1 MTDRATPIRREWR
14 LDPGVEALIEATT
27 VAYRDDG
34 WIVDCDGHELR
45 ASSQRGLEHALAT
58 HLYTRHH
65 AGSTPQ
71 HADDFVPA
79 LQNDH
84 VFEERLVAASA
95 SLSRVERLTAIDTV
109 DGADGGAIVL
119 LQGVRVF
126 VPGTVRPGR
135 GRVRIDAEL
144 PSLAPR
150 LSIGFLFFTPRI
162 GGGGGGRPLRVYRH
176 LRNADEA
183 VSVWARFTRW
193 AEDSGAPLRAKVIS
207 QTWSFP
213 RNDALVVY
221 LPAESWALLDEVAEV
236 LRADDETPVSI
247 FARRI
252 APGVSV
258 AWEPMDLA
266 AGPGRTSFGEHR
278 AAAVAQGVVASADGS
293 SPTARVRE
301 ALLAANVDPRAVFQN
316 LDSPPWE
323 WRVGRTGDSRQS
335 GSGDAASVTTERK
348 EQ

>member
-1 MTDRATPIRREWR
+1 MTDRTIPARRETR
-14 LDPGVEALIEATT
+14 LDPGVQALIDTTT
-27 VAYRDDG
+27 VAYRDDE
-34 WIVDCDGHELR
+34 WIIDCDGHEVR
-45 ASSQRGLEHALAT
+45 AASQRGLEHGLAS
-58 HLYTRHH
+58 HLYTRYH

-95 SLSRVERLTAIDTV
+95 AVSRVENLTAVDTV
-109 DGADGGAIVL
+109 EGADNGAIVL

-126 VPGTVRPGR
+126 VPGTLRPGR
-135 GRVRIDAEL
+135 GRVRIAAEL

-150 LSIGFLFFTPRI
+150 LSIGFLFYTPRI

-176 LRNADEA
+176 LRDADEA
-183 VSVWARFTRW
+183 VAVWQRFTRW
-193 AEDSGAPLRAKVIS
+193 TEDSGVALRAKVIS

-221 LPAESWALLDEVAEV
+221 LPAESWAHLDEVAEV
-236 LRADDETPVSI
+236 LRADDETPVSV

-258 AWEPMDLA
+258 AWEPADLV

-278 AAAVAQGVVASADGS
+278 AAAVAQGIVASADGS
-293 SPTARVRE
+293 SAVARVRG

-316 LDSPPWE
+316 LDSPPLAWG
-323 WRVGRTGDSRQS
+323 VGPTGDSRQS
-335 GSGDAASVTTERK
+335 GSGRTASVVTERK

>member
-1 MTDRATPIRREWR
+1 MMDHAIAGPRAPRLDAGVETLIRR
-14 LDPGVEALIEATT
+14 TT
-27 VAYRDDG
+27 VTYRDDE
-34 WIVDCDGHELR
+34 WVVDCDGHEVR
-45 ASSQRGLEHALAT
+45 AVSQRGLEHALAS

-109 DGADGGAIVL
+109 DGADDGAIVL

-126 VPGTVRPGR
+126 VPGTLRPGR

-150 LSIGFLFFTPRI
+150 LSIGFLFYTPRI

-176 LRNADEA
+176 LRDADEA
-183 VSVWARFTRW
+183 LAVWARFTQW
-193 AEDSGAPLRAKVIS
+193 AEASGAPLRAKVIS

-221 LPAESWALLDEVAEV
+221 LPAESWRLLDELADV
-236 LRADDETPVSI
+236 LQADEETPVSL
-247 FARRI
+247 FARPI

-258 AWEPMDLA
+258 AWEPADLV

-278 AAAVAQGVVASADGS
+278 AAAVAQGIVASAEGS
-293 SPTARVRE
+293 SAVARVRG

-316 LDSPPWE
+316 LDSPPLAWG
-323 WRVGRTGDSRQS
+323 VGPTGDSRQS
-335 GSGDAASVTTERK
+335 GSGRTASVVTERK